1 MKTLLMAAIVV
12 FVASLASIGSG
23 LVAVIGAVASAAWI
37 AHILRYYDRLYT
49 VDIEEVD
56 KDV

>member
-1 MKTLLMAAIVV
+1 MRKSLIIAIVA

-23 LVAVIGAVASAAWI
+23 LIAIIGALASAAWI
-37 AHILRYYDRLYT
+37 VRVLRYYDRLYT
-49 VDIEEVD
+49 IDIEEVE

>member
-1 MKTLLMAAIVV
+1 MRSSLIIAIIA

-23 LVAVIGAVASAAWI
+23 LIAVIGAVASAAWI
-37 AHILRYYDRLYT
+37 AHVLRYYDRLYT
-49 VDIEEVD
+49 VDIEEVE